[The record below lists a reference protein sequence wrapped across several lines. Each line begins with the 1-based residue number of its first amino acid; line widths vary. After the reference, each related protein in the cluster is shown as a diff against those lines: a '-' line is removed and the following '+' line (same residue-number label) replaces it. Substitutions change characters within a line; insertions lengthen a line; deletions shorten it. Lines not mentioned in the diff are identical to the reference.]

1 MKTIIWI
8 FFISFITCHSV
19 NVSSQNKPITWG
31 VKVGVNFSNSSTT
44 VGEVSYELNEKNT
57 KTGFQLGMTVDFKI
71 SEAFYL
77 QSGLSLTTKG
87 VIFKETNSFISGM
100 DTNNRRNRELN
111 VSLSYIQLPIMG
123 AYKVRLSSNFKIVI
137 SAGPY
142 LAYGIGGK
150 MKFNSTFT
158 YLGGYLPNDDDLN
171 SFGERTFKK
180 LDFGLGTG
188 VGLELKNYCL
198 NFNYEW
204 GSSNR
209 NRDSY
214 NSDIVILFHKEYK
227 NRNASLTLGY
237 KF

>member
-1 MKTIIWI
+1 
-8 FFISFITCHSV
+8 
-19 NVSSQNKPITWG
+19 
-31 VKVGVNFSNSSTT
+31 
-44 VGEVSYELNEKNT
+44 
-57 KTGFQLGMTVDFKI
+57 
-71 SEAFYL
+71 
-77 QSGLSLTTKG
+77 
-87 VIFKETNSFISGM
+87 
-100 DTNNRRNRELN
+100 
-111 VSLSYIQLPIMG
+111 MG
-123 AYKVRLSSNFKIVI
+123 AYKVRLSSNFKIII